1 MTIPSLPHVLPGARA
16 GEDVP
21 LATLAEATRGALST
35 EISLLGLRIRR
46 LPQWTA
52 AQYGDD
58 RFLDVVSRHG
68 SGVRLEFETTA
79 AWIELDG
86 RWDVLRIQG
95 AVLPPPVVV
104 VEVAGA
110 PPVAQPL
117 PAGFG
122 VDLLDARGEVTH
134 EPGAETRM
142 RLDLPGAPQ
151 ARAVTVWLPPAARTT
166 IAHARSDAPLAP
178 RAEAKRRWV
187 HYGSSISQC
196 LDADDPRDVWPVAV
210 ARRLGLDLVNL
221 GLAGEAHLDPFV
233 ARAIRDAAPD
243 VITLKVGVN
252 IVGGATMKARTL
264 RAAMHG
270 FLDTLREGLPTT
282 PVTVISP
289 VFCPDLEAVPS
300 APDSRVEA
308 TPACDEAIPAR
319 DDRLT
324 MPAARAI
331 LREVVAVRSSD
342 DGHLAYLDGTLLLD
356 AADADLFPDR
366 IHPSPA
372 GYRRMAERFLH
383 ANHLPGFVVPPR
395 PMPRPLAR
403 VG

>member
-1 MTIPSLPHVLPGARA
+1 MTLPSLPRILPGARA
-16 GEDVP
+16 GEDVS
-21 LATLAEATRGALST
+21 LTTLAEAAKGALAT

-46 LPQWTA
+46 LPSWTA

-79 AWIELDG
+79 SWIELDG
-86 RWDVLRIQG
+86 RWDVLRIEG
-95 AVLPPPVVV
+95 AALPPPVVV

-110 PPVAQPL
+110 PPLIQPL

-122 VDLLDARGEVTH
+122 IDLLDTRGDVTH
-134 EPGAETRM
+134 EPGAETRI
-142 RLDLPGAPQ
+142 RLDLPGAPR
-151 ARAVTVWLPPAARTT
+151 ARAVTVWLPPAARTL
-166 IAHARSDAPLAP
+166 IAHARSDAPLVP
-178 RAEAKRRWV
+178 RADARRRWV

-196 LDADDPRDVWPVAV
+196 LDAEDPREVWPVAV

-221 GLAGEAHLDPFV
+221 GLAGQAHLDPFV
-233 ARAIRDAAPD
+233 ARAIRDTAPD

-289 VFCPDLEAVPS
+289 VFCPDLEAAPF
-300 APDSRVEA
+300 APDSREG
-308 TPACDEAIPAR
+308 AIPAR
-319 DDRLT
+319 DAPLT
-324 MPAARAI
+324 MPTARAV

-342 DGHLAYLDGTLLLD
+342 DRQLAYLDGTRLLD
-356 AADADLFPDR
+356 AADAGLFPDR